1 MVKAADAGQQLKCRV
16 TAGNELGSTMATSA
30 ATTIKTP
37 PKNTVAPKITGTPKV
52 GKTLTCAKGTWTGS
66 LPITYKYQWLRNGA
80 AIAAATK
87 ATYVAKAADRNKL
100 ISCKVTATN
109 AAGTA
114 FKVSAAVKVT

>member
-1 MVKAADAGQQLKCRV
+1 M